1 MPFYKGLIFNKET
14 GANLMAITFN
24 KNELNSKRRLTI
36 VDDIKRVAEVFAKK
50 HDVQMHY
57 SGMPYIRSA
66 IMKKV
71 SGEMT
76 LFLLLAVL
84 VTAVVLW
91 IFFRTLSSVLFSVL
105 VVAVG
110 VLWSVGIL
118 QLFGYKIT
126 VLTGLIPPLI
136 MVIGLPNC
144 VFIINKYHTE
154 FALHGNKIKALAR
167 TIQTIGVS
175 LFLANITTAIGFG
188 VLYFT
193 NSSLLV
199 EFGVVAAISVMTTY
213 LITLILIPIILSILP
228 EPKPKELHHL
238 DAKRINNVLGKV
250 DG

>member
-1 MPFYKGLIFNKET
+1 
-14 GANLMAITFN
+14 
-24 KNELNSKRRLTI
+24 
-36 VDDIKRVAEVFAKK
+36 
-50 HDVQMHY
+50 
-57 SGMPYIRSA
+57 MPYIRSA

-76 LFLLLAVL
+76 LFLILAVL
-84 VTAVVLW
+84 VTALVLW
-91 IFFRTLSSVLFSVL
+91 VFFRSLSSVLFSVL
-105 VVAVG
+105 VVAIG
-110 VLWSVGIL
+110 VLWSVGTL

-144 VFIINKYHTE
+144 VFLINKYHKE
-154 FALHGNKIKALAR
+154 FALHGNKVKALSR

-175 LFLANITTAIGFG
+175 LFLANVTTAIGFG

-213 LITLILIPIILSILP
+213 IITLILIPIILNKMCIRDSP
-228 EPKPKELHHL
+228 
-238 DAKRINNVLGKV
+238 
-250 DG
+250 